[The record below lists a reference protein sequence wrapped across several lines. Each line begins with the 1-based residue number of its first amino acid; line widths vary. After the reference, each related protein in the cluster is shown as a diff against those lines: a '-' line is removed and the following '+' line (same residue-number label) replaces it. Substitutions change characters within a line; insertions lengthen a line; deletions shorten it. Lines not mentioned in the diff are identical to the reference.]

1 MKITRQDAVINIARM
16 RKNSWNVCFALALGD
31 DDILDLTMANCP
43 DFVQMADDIIAYI
56 DSDRDRLL
64 YEYMMQLTDSKP
76 IWDYLRSTHEYH
88 DHDQK
93 LESIATSLDRLW
105 DFANELY
112 RSCGKGKLIPYFCNE
127 KAVALLQRAVDAGIL
142 NEDFMPAENTQVFQL
157 KLIAIAFNQ
166 IIGCGRRDQWCHFVE
181 LWGRDVNRRIVPL
194 TKGTEIYKIIH
205 LYPEADFSEII
216 SPKNK
221 KSTLTT
227 DLTTKQATKLWHL
240 LVRNR
245 YVDKKTSLDDF
256 LSILGLSYAPYTPV
270 NWTSKGMNSLVYFIM
285 ALLRPL
291 NNDLHRKAVDC
302 FTYNG
307 QSLNYGTLKS
317 KCSYVMR
324 FRDKMDFIDMIDGII
339 DRARNE

>member
-76 IWDYLRSTHEYH
+76 IWDYLRFTHEYH

-93 LESIATSLDRLW
+93 LESIAASLDRLW

-216 SPKNK
+216 APKK
-221 KSTLTT
+221 KKASLKT
-227 DLTTKQATKLWHL
+227 DLTEKQAAKLWRL
-240 LVRNR
+240 LVRNH
-245 YVDKKTSLDDF
+245 YIDKQSSLDDF
-256 LSILGLSYAPYTPV
+256 LSIMGLSYAPFTPV
-270 NWTSKGMNSLVYFIM
+270 NWTSKGMNSLVYFLM
-285 ALLRPL
+285 TLFRPL
-291 NNDLHRKAVDC
+291 NIDLHRKAVDC

-317 KCSYVMR
+317 KGSYVMKY
-324 FRDKMDFIDMIDGII
+324 RDKMDFADMIDGII

>member
-93 LESIATSLDRLW
+93 LESIAASLDRLW

-194 TKGTEIYKIIH
+194 TKGAEIYKIIR
-205 LYPEADFSEII
+205 LYPEADFTEIMA
-216 SPKNK
+216 PKNNHSK
-221 KSTLTT
+221 LNT
-227 DLTTKQATKLWHL
+227 DLTTEQATKLWRL
-240 LVRNR
+240 LIRNR
-245 YVDKKTSLDDF
+245 YLDKKTTLDDF
-256 LSILGLSYAPYTPV
+256 LSIMDLSYVPYTPV
-270 NWTSKGMNSLVYFIM
+270 NWTSRGMNSLAYFLM
-285 ALLRPL
+285 TLFRPL
-291 NNDLHRKAVDC
+291 NSDLHKKAVDC
-302 FTYNG
+302 FTFNG
-307 QSLNYGTLKS
+307 SSLNYSTLKS
-317 KCSYVMR
+317 KGSYVMKY
-324 FRDKMDFIDMIDGII
+324 RDKMDFADMIDGII

>member
-31 DDILDLTMANCP
+31 DDILDLTMAKCP

-64 YEYMMQLTDSKP
+64 YEYMMQLTDTKP
-76 IWDYLRSTHEYH
+76 IWDFLHSSHDYKEH
-88 DHDQK
+88 DHTLQ
-93 LESIATSLDRLW
+93 SIAASLDRLW
-105 DFANELY
+105 VFANELY
-112 RSCGKGKLIPYFCNE
+112 RSCGKGKLIPYFCND
-127 KAVALLQRAVDAGIL
+127 KAVALLQRAVDARIL
-142 NEDFMPAENTQVFQL
+142 DEDFMPAEGTKNFQL

-166 IIGCGRRDQWCHFVE
+166 ITGCSHRDQWCHFEE
-181 LWGRDVNRRIVPL
+181 LWGRPVSRREVPL
-194 TKGTEIYKIIH
+194 TKGSEIYKIIH

-285 ALLRPL
+285 ALFRPL

-317 KCSYVMR
+317 KGSYVMR